1 MRPNRVATLAPLGL
15 LLLAC
20 ATAQAGVWVGFGIP
34 YPRPYRRVYVAPAP
48 IIVRPGPV
56 VVQPSAVYMQ
66 PAPVYVQ
73 PAVIAQPAGYAQP
86 VAVVPAAQPAPAPP
100 PPVPVQ

>member
-34 YPRPYRRVYVAPAP
+34 YPRPYRRVYVVPAP

-56 VVQPSAVYMQ
+56 VVQPAAIYMQ

-73 PAVIAQPAGYAQP
+73 PVVAQPAGYAQP
-86 VAVVPAAQPAPAPP
+86 VAVLPAAQPAPAPP